1 MKWPAGI
8 KMTAKKITRVPDRDS
23 AEMQAKSLV
32 VTRCESMDEMSMVV
46 SNVQIMGH
54 RLADTSQ
61 SMVYDLANEL
71 ISNLYLLHLQLEQ
84 ILLRCS

>member
-1 MKWPAGI
+1 
-8 KMTAKKITRVPDRDS
+8 
-23 AEMQAKSLV
+23 
-32 VTRCESMDEMSMVV
+32 MDEMSMVV
-46 SNVQIMGH
+46 SNVQIIGH

-61 SMVYDLANEL
+61 IMPYDLANEL

>member
-1 MKWPAGI
+1 MKWLAGI
-8 KMTAKKITRVPDRDS
+8 NMTAKKITRVLDRDS
-23 AEMQAKSLV
+23 PEMQAKSLV

-46 SNVQIMGH
+46 SNVQIIGH

-61 SMVYDLANEL
+61 IMPYDLANEL